1 MRTTHIGVTLAS
13 VIAIFTALAANAQ
26 SGGSSA
32 QSGDSPPL
40 PEGVTVMA
48 DIPFANVEGH
58 ELALDLYKPTAADNP
73 PVLVWVHGG
82 AWRAGSRKSVPTL
95 ALVEQGYALAST
107 SYRLSGVASFP
118 AQSHDIKAAIRF
130 LRAHEADYGYDA
142 SRIGILGSS
151 AGAHLAALVGVTNGN
166 AELEGAVGGNLD
178 QSSDVHAIVA
188 YYPATNLVSILD
200 QSTPFGLN
208 VRVPALEG
216 LLGGPMEESAELARL
231 ASPVFHVDAD
241 DPPLFLLHGDQD
253 PQMPINQSHELHG
266 VYKQHGLAAEFEVVH
281 GSPHGGPAFYNAA
294 RNGMVGSFLDEHL
307 RSTAY

>member
-1 MRTTHIGVTLAS
+1 MERMNTKKIAVTFSAM
-13 VIAIFTALAANAQ
+13 LAASAAYGQ
-26 SGGSSA
+26 SGGASE
-32 QSGDSPPL
+32 L
-40 PEGVTVMA
+40 PEGVAVTP
-48 DIPFANVEGH
+48 DIPFATVDGH
-58 ELALDLYKPTAADNP
+58 ELALDLYMPADANNP
-73 PVLVWVHGG
+73 PLLVWVHGG
-82 AWRAGSRKSVPTL
+82 AWRAGSRKSVSTL
-95 ALVEQGYALAST
+95 ALVQAGYAMAST
-107 SYRLSGVASFP
+107 SYRLSGVAPFP

-130 LRAHEADYGYDA
+130 LRAHAADYGYDA

-166 AELEGAVGGNLD
+166 AELEGNVGGNLE

-208 VRVPALEG
+208 LRVPALEA
-216 LLGGPMEESAELARL
+216 LLGGPVEEKSDLARL

-266 VYKQHGLAAEFEVVH
+266 AYKQHGLTAEFEVVH
-281 GSPHGGPAFYNAA
+281 GSPHGGPAFYDAG
-294 RNGMVGSFLDEHL
+294 RNRMVGSFLDAHL
-307 RSTAY
+307 RGVR

>member
-1 MRTTHIGVTLAS
+1 MKTTHIVVTTA
-13 VIAIFTALAANAQ
+13 AILAAFAAYGQ
-26 SGGSSA
+26 AGGA
-32 QSGDSPPL
+32 PEL
-40 PEGVTVMA
+40 PEGVTVTA
-48 DIPFANVEGH
+48 DIPFANVNGH
-58 ELALDLYKPTAADNP
+58 ELALDLYMPAAVEDP
-73 PVLVWVHGG
+73 PLLVWVHGG
-82 AWRAGSRKSVPTL
+82 AWRGGSRKSVAAL
-95 ALVEQGYALAST
+95 ALVQAGYAMAST
-107 SYRLSGVASFP
+107 SYRLSGVAPFP

-130 LRAHEADYGYDA
+130 LRAHAADYGYDA

-166 AELEGAVGGNLD
+166 AELEGNVGGNLE

-208 VRVPALEG
+208 LRVPALEA
-216 LLGGPMEESAELARL
+216 LLGGPTEEKADLARL

-266 VYKQHGLAAEFEVVH
+266 AYKQHGLAAEFEVVH
-281 GSPHGGPAFYNAA
+281 GSPHGGPAFYDAGRTA
-294 RNGMVGSFLDEHL
+294 MVGSFLDAYL
-307 RSTAY
+307 RGDH

>member
-1 MRTTHIGVTLAS
+1 MKTTHIAAT
-13 VIAIFTALAANAQ
+13 IAAMLSAFAAYGQ
-26 SGGSSA
+26 SGGA
-32 QSGDSPPL
+32 PEL
-40 PEGVTVMA
+40 PEGVTVTA
-48 DIPFANVEGH
+48 DIPFANVDGH
-58 ELALDLYKPTAADNP
+58 ELALDLYMPAAVEDP
-73 PVLVWVHGG
+73 RLLVWVHGG
-82 AWRAGSRKSVPTL
+82 AWRGGSRKSVAAL
-95 ALVEQGYALAST
+95 ALVQAGYAMAST
-107 SYRLSGVASFP
+107 SYRLSGVAPFP

-130 LRAHEADYGYDA
+130 LRAHAADYGYDA

-166 AELEGAVGGNLD
+166 AELEGNVGGNLE

-208 VRVPALEG
+208 LRVPALEA
-216 LLGGPMEESAELARL
+216 LLGGPMEEKSDLARL

-266 VYKQHGLAAEFEVVH
+266 AYKHHGLAAKFEVVH
-281 GSPHGGPAFYNAA
+281 GSPHGGPAFYDAG
-294 RNGMVGSFLDEHL
+294 RNRMVGSFLDANL
-307 RSTAY
+307 RGDH